1 MRRRISRAQQTK
13 NWCVGFS
20 FPPPAYAGIHPT
32 LYLFGF
38 RADALNSHSPPYLPG
53 FDPRS
58 CLERF
63 DTFSGSSGKVVGF
76 SCRGLRS
83 SETVRGPPG
92 PLWCPRFRGALLG
105 FGAPLRPLEGCRGFL
120 RAPPGCLR
128 APPGASGR
136 LRGAS
141 GGLGAF
147 FWVWTGFGSGFR
159 VFWPPSTT
167 PCLADPKFQHF
178 PGHLLETAGQW
189 APRATPRKPPR
200 PRSLGLGFLNESQ
213 KRRRGPLGGAPAP
226 APGGA
231 AHALNHSLGL
241 HSTSKQWCE
250 SLPDVVLGPGTL
262 EKGGYGLSRPG
273 WEFRV

>member
-58 CLERF
+58 CFERF
-63 DTFSGSSGKVVGF
+63 DTFSKSSGKVVGF

-92 PLWCPRFRGALLG
+92 PLGGFRGPLVPSFSRCTSG
-105 FGAPLRPLEGCRGFL
+105 FGAPLRGSGGLP
-120 RAPPGCLR
+120 RASPG
-128 APPGASGR
+128 ASGVPPGASGR
-136 LRGAS
+136 LRGPRGAS
-141 GGLGAF
+141 GGLGGPRGF
-147 FWVWTGFGSGFR
+147 FWVWTLGLVVGFR

-200 PRSLGLGFLNESQ
+200 PRSLGLGFLNN
-213 KRRRGPLGGAPAP
+213 LV
-226 APGGA
+226 
-231 AHALNHSLGL
+231 NHR
-241 HSTSKQWCE
+241 
-250 SLPDVVLGPGTL
+250 
-262 EKGGYGLSRPG
+262 KGEGVP
-273 WEFRV
+273 

>member
-92 PLWCPRFRGALLG
+92 PLGGFPGASCPRFRGALPG
-105 FGAPLRPLEGCRGFL
+105 FGAPLRPLEASRGPL

-147 FWVWTGFGSGFR
+147 FWVWT
-159 VFWPPSTT
+159 
-167 PCLADPKFQHF
+167 
-178 PGHLLETAGQW
+178 
-189 APRATPRKPPR
+189 
-200 PRSLGLGFLNESQ
+200 LGLVVGFAFFGLRPQPPAWRIPNFSIFQ
-213 KRRRGPLGGAPAP
+213 ATSWRRLASGPPERHPENPRDQGR
-226 APGGA
+226 
-231 AHALNHSLGL
+231 
-241 HSTSKQWCE
+241 W
-250 SLPDVVLGPGTL
+250 V
-262 EKGGYGLSRPG
+262 
-273 WEFRV
+273 

>member
-92 PLWCPRFRGALLG
+92 PLGGFRGPLVPSFSRCTSG
-105 FGAPLRPLEGCRGFL
+105 FWGAFEASGGLP
-120 RAPPGCLR
+120 RAS
-128 APPGASGR
+128 PGASGVPP
-136 LRGAS
+136 GAS
-141 GGLGAF
+141 GGLGAPPGGLGGAFGAF
-147 FWVWTGFGSGFR
+147 FWVWMYAQKTPHAPCKKRPGTPRDAPGTPPHAAQDAFR
-159 VFWPPSTT
+159 TLSRTFSDAPAGPWRASRKPENP
-167 PCLADPKFQHF
+167 ADPPNQPSQH
-178 PGHLLETAGQW
+178 W
-189 APRATPRKPPR
+189 V
-200 PRSLGLGFLNESQ
+200 
-213 KRRRGPLGGAPAP
+213 
-226 APGGA
+226 
-231 AHALNHSLGL
+231 
-241 HSTSKQWCE
+241 W
-250 SLPDVVLGPGTL
+250 
-262 EKGGYGLSRPG
+262 
-273 WEFRV
+273 

>member
-83 SETVRGPPG
+83 SETVFPAIFPAKNSLKKVPLGRGSPG
-92 PLWCPRFRGALLG
+92 GGFPREGFPRTGNCRGTFGGGLRGLWGAFGGLWCPRFRGALPG
-105 FGAPLRPLEGCRGFL
+105 FGAPLRPLEASRGPL

-141 GGLGAF
+141 GGPSGLF
-147 FWVWTGFGSGFR
+147 FGSGR
-159 VFWPPSTT
+159 WVW
-167 PCLADPKFQHF
+167 
-178 PGHLLETAGQW
+178 
-189 APRATPRKPPR
+189 
-200 PRSLGLGFLNESQ
+200 
-213 KRRRGPLGGAPAP
+213 
-226 APGGA
+226 
-231 AHALNHSLGL
+231 
-241 HSTSKQWCE
+241 
-250 SLPDVVLGPGTL
+250 
-262 EKGGYGLSRPG
+262 
-273 WEFRV
+273 

>member
-76 SCRGLRS
+76 SCCGLRS

-92 PLWCPRFRGALLG
+92 PFGGLWCPRFRGALLG
-105 FGAPLRPLEGCRGFL
+105 FGAPLRPLEASRGPL

-141 GGLGAF
+141 GSFGAF
-147 FWVWTGFGSGFR
+147 FGSGRWVWQWVSRFLASVHNPLPGGSQISAFSRPPPGDGWPVGPQSDAQKTPEIKVAGFR
-159 VFWPPSTT
+159 VI
-167 PCLADPKFQHF
+167 
-178 PGHLLETAGQW
+178 
-189 APRATPRKPPR
+189 
-200 PRSLGLGFLNESQ
+200 
-213 KRRRGPLGGAPAP
+213 
-226 APGGA
+226 
-231 AHALNHSLGL
+231 
-241 HSTSKQWCE
+241 
-250 SLPDVVLGPGTL
+250 
-262 EKGGYGLSRPG
+262 
-273 WEFRV
+273 

>member
-1 MRRRISRAQQTK
+1 MMRRTK

-38 RADALNSHSPPYLPG
+38 RADALNSHSPPYLP
-53 FDPRS
+53 

-63 DTFSGSSGKVVGF
+63 DTLSGSSGAGG
-76 SCRGLRS
+76 S
-83 SETVRGPPG
+83 
-92 PLWCPRFRGALLG
+92 
-105 FGAPLRPLEGCRGFL
+105 L

-128 APPGASGR
+128 GASGR

-141 GGLGAF
+141 GGLGGISGALSLF
-147 FWVWTGFGSGFR
+147 LGLDVGFGSGFR
-159 VFWPPSTT
+159 VFWPPSTI

-200 PRSLGLGFLNESQ
+200 PRSLGLGFLNN
-213 KRRRGPLGGAPAP
+213 LV
-226 APGGA
+226 
-231 AHALNHSLGL
+231 NHR
-241 HSTSKQWCE
+241 
-250 SLPDVVLGPGTL
+250 
-262 EKGGYGLSRPG
+262 KGEGVP
-273 WEFRV
+273 

>member
-63 DTFSGSSGKVVGF
+63 DTLSGSSGKVVGF

-92 PLWCPRFRGALLG
+92 PRGA
-105 FGAPLRPLEGCRGFL
+105 FGALVFVVTFRVLGP
-120 RAPPGCLR
+120 RASGG
-128 APPGASGR
+128 PPGASGVPP
-136 LRGAS
+136 GAS
-141 GGLGAF
+141 GGPRGGLGGISGPRGF
-147 FWVWTGFGSGFR
+147 FLGLDVGFGSGFR

-200 PRSLGLGFLNESQ
+200 PRSLGLGFLNN
-213 KRRRGPLGGAPAP
+213 LV
-226 APGGA
+226 
-231 AHALNHSLGL
+231 NHR
-241 HSTSKQWCE
+241 
-250 SLPDVVLGPGTL
+250 
-262 EKGGYGLSRPG
+262 KGEGVP
-273 WEFRV
+273 

>member
-92 PLWCPRFRGALLG
+92 PLGGFRGPLVPSFSRCTSG
-105 FGAPLRPLEGCRGFL
+105 FGAPLRPLEASRGPL

-147 FWVWTGFGSGFR
+147 FWVWT
-159 VFWPPSTT
+159 
-167 PCLADPKFQHF
+167 
-178 PGHLLETAGQW
+178 
-189 APRATPRKPPR
+189 
-200 PRSLGLGFLNESQ
+200 LGLVVGFAFFGLRPQPPAWRIPNFSIFQ
-213 KRRRGPLGGAPAP
+213 ATSWRRLASGPP
-226 APGGA
+226 
-231 AHALNHSLGL
+231 
-241 HSTSKQWCE
+241 E
-250 SLPDVVLGPGTL
+250 R
-262 EKGGYGLSRPG
+262 RPENPRDQG
-273 WEFRV
+273 CWV

>member
-63 DTFSGSSGKVVGF
+63 DTFSGSSGFRLWAFPVVAFGAPKP
-76 SCRGLRS
+76 SGGLRGLWGAFGG
-83 SETVRGPPG
+83 V
-92 PLWCPRFRGALLG
+92 CGALPG
-105 FGAPLRPLEGCRGFL
+105 FGAPLRPLEASRGPL

-147 FWVWTGFGSGFR
+147 FWVWT
-159 VFWPPSTT
+159 
-167 PCLADPKFQHF
+167 
-178 PGHLLETAGQW
+178 
-189 APRATPRKPPR
+189 
-200 PRSLGLGFLNESQ
+200 LGLVVGFAFFGLRPQPPAWRILNFSIFQ
-213 KRRRGPLGGAPAP
+213 ATSWRRLASGPP
-226 APGGA
+226 
-231 AHALNHSLGL
+231 
-241 HSTSKQWCE
+241 E
-250 SLPDVVLGPGTL
+250 R
-262 EKGGYGLSRPG
+262 RPENPRDQG
-273 WEFRV
+273 RWV

>member
-58 CLERF
+58 CFERF
-63 DTFSGSSGKVVGF
+63 DTFSKSSGKVVGF

-92 PLWCPRFRGALLG
+92 PLGGFRG
-105 FGAPLRPLEGCRGFL
+105 PLVPSFSRPLEASRGPL

-147 FWVWTGFGSGFR
+147 FWVWT
-159 VFWPPSTT
+159 
-167 PCLADPKFQHF
+167 
-178 PGHLLETAGQW
+178 
-189 APRATPRKPPR
+189 
-200 PRSLGLGFLNESQ
+200 LGLVVGFAFFGLRPQPPAWRIPNFSIFQ
-213 KRRRGPLGGAPAP
+213 ATSWRRLASGPP
-226 APGGA
+226 
-231 AHALNHSLGL
+231 
-241 HSTSKQWCE
+241 E
-250 SLPDVVLGPGTL
+250 R
-262 EKGGYGLSRPG
+262 RPENPRDQG
-273 WEFRV
+273 RWV

>member
-92 PLWCPRFRGALLG
+92 PLGGFRGPLVPSFSRCTSG
-105 FGAPLRPLEGCRGFL
+105 FWGAFEASGGLP
-120 RAPPGCLR
+120 RAS
-128 APPGASGR
+128 PGASGVPP
-136 LRGAS
+136 GAS
-141 GGLGAF
+141 GGLGAPPGGLGGASGLF
-147 FWVWTGFGSGFR
+147 FGSGLVVGFAF
-159 VFWPPSTT
+159 FWPPSTT

-189 APRATPRKPPR
+189 DPRATPRKPRTPPATR
-200 PRSLGLGFLNESQ
+200 P
-213 KRRRGPLGGAPAP
+213 GPPGTPPHAAQDAFRTLSRTFSDAPAGP
-226 APGGA
+226 W
-231 AHALNHSLGL
+231 GL
-241 HSTSKQWCE
+241 QEARK
-250 SLPDVVLGPGTL
+250 P
-262 EKGGYGLSRPG
+262 
-273 WEFRV
+273 

>member
-92 PLWCPRFRGALLG
+92 PLGGFRGPLVPSFSRCTCG
-105 FGAPLRPLEGCRGFL
+105 FWGAFEASGGLP
-120 RAPPGCLR
+120 RAS
-128 APPGASGR
+128 PGASGVPP
-136 LRGAS
+136 GAS
-141 GGLGAF
+141 GGLGAPPGGLGGPRGF
-147 FWVWTGFGSGFR
+147 FLGLDVGFGSGFR

-167 PCLADPKFQHF
+167 PAWRIPNFSIFQATSWRRLASGPPERRPEN
-178 PGHLLETAGQW
+178 PGRPPAGR
-189 APRATPRKPPR
+189 PGTPPGR
-200 PRSLGLGFLNESQ
+200 PRD
-213 KRRRGPLGGAPAP
+213 APAR
-226 APGGA
+226 
-231 AHALNHSLGL
+231 
-241 HSTSKQWCE
+241 
-250 SLPDVVLGPGTL
+250 
-262 EKGGYGLSRPG
+262 RPG
-273 WEFRV
+273 RL

>member
-1 MRRRISRAQQTK
+1 MRRRISRDKQTK

-92 PLWCPRFRGALLG
+92 PLGGFRGPLVLRFRGTSG
-105 FGAPLRPLEGCRGFL
+105 FWSRGPL

-128 APPGASGR
+128 APPGASGS

-147 FWVWTGFGSGFR
+147 FWVWT
-159 VFWPPSTT
+159 
-167 PCLADPKFQHF
+167 
-178 PGHLLETAGQW
+178 
-189 APRATPRKPPR
+189 
-200 PRSLGLGFLNESQ
+200 LGLVVGFAFFGLRPQPPAWRIPNFSIFQ
-213 KRRRGPLGGAPAP
+213 ATSWRRLASGPP
-226 APGGA
+226 
-231 AHALNHSLGL
+231 
-241 HSTSKQWCE
+241 E
-250 SLPDVVLGPGTL
+250 R
-262 EKGGYGLSRPG
+262 RPENPRDQG
-273 WEFRV
+273 CWV

>member
-63 DTFSGSSGKVVGF
+63 NTFSGSSGKVVGF

-92 PLWCPRFRGALLG
+92 PLGGFPGGLWCPCFRGALPG
-105 FGAPLRPLEGCRGFL
+105 FGAPLRPLEASRGPL

-136 LRGAS
+136 LRGPW

-147 FWVWTGFGSGFR
+147 FGSGRWVW
-159 VFWPPSTT
+159 
-167 PCLADPKFQHF
+167 
-178 PGHLLETAGQW
+178 
-189 APRATPRKPPR
+189 
-200 PRSLGLGFLNESQ
+200 
-213 KRRRGPLGGAPAP
+213 
-226 APGGA
+226 
-231 AHALNHSLGL
+231 
-241 HSTSKQWCE
+241 
-250 SLPDVVLGPGTL
+250 
-262 EKGGYGLSRPG
+262 
-273 WEFRV
+273 

>member
-92 PLWCPRFRGALLG
+92 PLGGFRGLWCPRFRGALPG
-105 FGAPLRPLEGCRGFL
+105 FGATLRPLEASRGPL

-147 FWVWTGFGSGFR
+147 FWVGFGSGFR

-200 PRSLGLGFLNESQ
+200 PRSLGLGFLNN
-213 KRRRGPLGGAPAP
+213 LV
-226 APGGA
+226 
-231 AHALNHSLGL
+231 NHR
-241 HSTSKQWCE
+241 
-250 SLPDVVLGPGTL
+250 
-262 EKGGYGLSRPG
+262 KGEGVP
-273 WEFRV
+273 